1 MSLAGSSVQVPI
13 QSEKLLINNYFGE
26 LELRA
31 LICIS
36 FFTQYNNDQLD
47 VNLRYRASK
56 LTIILTRELVQKFNQ
71 DRRYIH
77 LLTHL
82 L

>member
-1 MSLAGSSVQVPI
+1 MPS

-56 LTIILTRELVQKFNQ
+56 LTIILTRELV
-71 DRRYIH
+71 
-77 LLTHL
+77 
-82 L
+82 